1 MLSDLKLLKI
11 LKNMLG
17 WVVRWV
23 KVKSNTN
30 ETYLIREVDL
40 NSEIRTEN
48 KLLDIFSFKL
58 LDK

>member
-1 MLSDLKLLKI
+1 
-11 LKNMLG
+11 MLG

-30 ETYLIREVDL
+30 ETYLICEVDL